1 MSDCRIRF
9 DDGEAYERFMGKW
22 SRLAGDVF
30 LDWLKPKHGLCWLD
44 VGCGNGAFTELLINR
59 VDPRE
64 VRGVDPSE
72 GQLAFARKRL
82 AGRNATFHQGV
93 ATQLPFADES
103 FDAVVMALVLF
114 FVPEP
119 EKGLQE
125 IVRVAKRGA
134 VVGSY
139 VWDIFGGGFPTEPIV
154 EELRALGI
162 EPVRPPRADVSPIPA
177 LKNLWS
183 AAGLSDIATRTI
195 EVERSFERFDDLW
208 LSARGAAS
216 LATVFDAMTPA
227 DLKKLKTAVRNRVP
241 SEANGEIRLR
251 ARANAIAGVK

>member
-9 DDGEAYERFMGKW
+9 DDGEAYERFIGKW
-22 SRLAGDVF
+22 SRLAGDAF

-162 EPVRPPRADVSPIPA
+162 ESVRPPRADVSPIQIGRA
-177 LKNLWS
+177 S
-183 AAGLSDIATRTI
+183 CR
-195 EVERSFERFDDLW
+195 ER
-208 LSARGAAS
+208 
-216 LATVFDAMTPA
+216 V
-227 DLKKLKTAVRNRVP
+227 
-241 SEANGEIRLR
+241 
-251 ARANAIAGVK
+251 